1 MAPFLIDKRH
11 VFTFVTLFLFLALL
25 CFVGGFFLGHHY
37 ATNKTTSS
45 TISELLLPDAESS
58 VLLVEDYA
66 APVNEPGENVDVDKP
81 DVDKIEVKKAIV
93 KKPIVKKP
101 IVKKAKVKKAE
112 VKSSDVVVSS
122 KVIAKSVE
130 KKTIAV
136 KKVITNAEIVSDPI
150 EVDTPLSKIVDNATK
165 EDARYSIQVGL
176 YGIKINAERRVQN
189 LINKQLSGHLT
200 SFINNKGDTLY
211 NVRFGYFLDMTS
223 VNEALGIYQQKH
235 TGEGYIIGLKK

>member
-11 VFTFVTLFLFLALL
+11 VFTFVTLSLFLALL

-58 VLLVEDYA
+58 VLLTEDYA
-66 APVNEPGENVDVDKP
+66 APVNEPGEDVDVDKP
-81 DVDKIEVKKAIV
+81 DVDTLDV
-93 KKPIVKKP
+93 KKP
-101 IVKKAKVKKAE
+101 E
-112 VKSSDVVVSS
+112 VESPDVVVPP
-122 KVIAKSVE
+122 KVTATSV
-130 KKTIAV
+130 KNKTVTA
-136 KKVITNAEIVSDPI
+136 KKVISNAEIVSDPI
-150 EVDTPLSKIVDNATK
+150 EIDTQLSKIVDNATK

-211 NVRFGYFLDMTS
+211 NVRFGYFLDKTS
-223 VNEALGIYQQKH
+223 VDEALGIYQQKH